1 MKTHKNPEL
10 RASSVV
16 KASDKPAAKAAP
28 KAASAPAV
36 KKPPVCALQ
45 GKKWIVVSQLM
56 PLLCRGYMT
65 LSPFPPP
72 RNIKKATRVYP
83 SQTPLPS
90 MPSTSS
96 AATTPPSGSQERS
109 TASSLVSGCGL
120 CTTFVDLWFVCYR
133 QLQAYGSVFWWCH
146 LVCGNHQLSGGTGSG
161 KPWHLSIL
169 L

>member
-65 LSPFPPP
+65 LSPFPP
-72 RNIKKATRVYP
+72 
-83 SQTPLPS
+83 
-90 MPSTSS
+90 
-96 AATTPPSGSQERS
+96 QE
-109 TASSLVSGCGL
+109 
-120 CTTFVDLWFVCYR
+120 Y
-133 QLQAYGSVFWWCH
+133 QE
-146 LVCGNHQLSGGTGSG
+146 GNKS
-161 KPWHLSIL
+161 LSITDTSPKHAVYVFRCNNSTL
-169 L
+169 RVTGKVNSIILGEWVWPLHDLC

>member
-16 KASDKPAAKAAP
+16 KASDKSAAKAAP

-56 PLLCRGYMT
+56 VLRCRGYVHDA
-65 LSPFPPP
+65 PP
-72 RNIKKATRVYP
+72 RNTKKATRVSP

-90 MPSTSS
+90 RPSTSS

-120 CTTFVDLWFVCYR
+120 YVTLIDL
-133 QLQAYGSVFWWCH
+133 
-146 LVCGNHQLSGGTGSG
+146 
-161 KPWHLSIL
+161 
-169 L
+169 